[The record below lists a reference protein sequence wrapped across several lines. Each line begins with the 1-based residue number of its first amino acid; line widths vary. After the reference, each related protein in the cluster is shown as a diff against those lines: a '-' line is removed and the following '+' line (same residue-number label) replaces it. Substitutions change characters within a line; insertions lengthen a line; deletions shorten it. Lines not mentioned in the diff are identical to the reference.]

1 MTFLSKWF
9 EDLIRKMYAKDTKT
23 LRRLIKENPDES
35 PSVFLS
41 DDTFAAEC
49 YDSRTI
55 RELKSA
61 FHRDADPEE
70 CEVWGLSP
78 SEWKENIEMAL
89 TALRAAQK
97 KYRINPIS

>member
-1 MTFLSKWF
+1 MF
-9 EDLIRKMYAKDTKT
+9 AKDTET
-23 LRRLIKENPDES
+23 LKRLIKENPDES

-41 DDTFAAEC
+41 DETFAAEC
-49 YDSRTI
+49 YDKKTI

-70 CEVWGLSP
+70 CEIWRLSP

-89 TALRAAQK
+89 IALRTAQK
-97 KYRINPIS
+97 KYNS